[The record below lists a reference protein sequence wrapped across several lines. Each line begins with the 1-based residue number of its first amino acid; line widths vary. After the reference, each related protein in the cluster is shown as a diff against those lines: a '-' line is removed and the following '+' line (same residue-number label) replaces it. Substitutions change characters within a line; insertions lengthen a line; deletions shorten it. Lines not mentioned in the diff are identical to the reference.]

1 MNPWALVLV
10 VLALL
15 FLVGILIAFIRR
27 QSHWLLIGV
36 GMSLKA
42 AAAAALI
49 ASGIG
54 PQRVA
59 SAGLFF
65 FCLVLLLNLI
75 FVCLG
80 VGLRSLRFQGDA
92 NPSEQ
97 KEIRN

>member
-1 MNPWALVLV
+1 MKPWALVLAI
-10 VLALL
+10 LAAI
-15 FLVGILIAFIRR
+15 FLVGVLIAFIRR

-36 GMSLKA
+36 GMAIKA

-54 PQRVA
+54 SQRAA

-65 FCLVLLLNLI
+65 FCLVLLLSLI

-80 VGLRSLRFQGDA
+80 VGLRSLRFHGDT